1 MMDKYE
7 QIQFDN
13 MRDKF
18 IIAREPTLFLGVAF
32 LVNYNDMV
40 ARKHT

>member
-13 MRDKF
+13 MMDKF
-18 IIAREPTLFLGVAF
+18 IIAREGKEGKGRVEEI
-32 LVNYNDMV
+32 
-40 ARKHT
+40 